1 MSASECEKAYE
12 MAWNTYYSPKHFEV
26 VLKRAAATNISPGKT
41 LFLMVWFKGCIS
53 IEKIHPL
60 EGGFLRLKFRSDRR
74 PGLPIEPAWLFY
86 PKYWLETLRKQGQWL
101 SFYLRMRMIYLRIK
115 RDPERRN
122 YMDLALSPVADDE
135 TESRELFQSDA
146 AQAYVRQEQRLD
158 KVRQARRP
166 RGRRISGPF
175 PLTPADQ

>member
-1 MSASECEKAYE
+1 M
-12 MAWNTYYSPKHFEV
+12 
-26 VLKRAAATNISPGKT
+26 
-41 LFLMVWFKGCIS
+41 
-53 IEKIHPL
+53 
-60 EGGFLRLKFRSDRR
+60 KFRRDRR

-86 PKYWLETLRKQGQWL
+86 PKYWLETLRKQGQWV

-122 YMDLALSPVADDE
+122 YMDLALSPVVDDE

-158 KVRQARRP
+158 KVSHGA
-166 RGRRISGPF
+166 
-175 PLTPADQ
+175 AA